1 MMSLLYERIGGRE
14 GLARL
19 LHHFYADVRQDPL
32 IGPIFNARIQHWG
45 EHLAIIA
52 NFWETVLGATRT
64 YSGPMPALH
73 APLGLGP
80 EHFERWLFLW
90 GANCRA
96 HLPAE
101 AAGEMIDLARHLG
114 QRLQVI
120 LGDSPPEATR
130 PFASIRMDS

>member
-1 MMSLLYERIGGRE
+1 
-14 GLARL
+14 
-19 LHHFYADVRQDPL
+19 
-32 IGPIFNARIQHWG
+32 
-45 EHLAIIA
+45 LAIIE

-64 YSGPMPALH
+64 YSGPLSALH

-80 EHFERWLFLW
+80 EHFERWLLLW

-101 AAGEMIDLARHLG
+101 AAGEMIELARQLG

-120 LGDSPPEATR
+120 LGVSPPKATR
-130 PFASIRMDS
+130 PFA